1 MGESH
6 KYDFLPD
13 PAAAFS
19 GAEEGMAR
27 RLDEDNVL
35 EYREEE
41 VREAAHK
48 KLWTQVSHSFYSSPT
63 SRRSYRYCTLH
74 AVYGTAGG
82 GPRAL

>member
-1 MGESH
+1 MGESN

-35 EYREEE
+35 EFREEE
-41 VREAAHK
+41 IREAAHK
-48 KLWTQVSHSFYSSPT
+48 KLWTQVCPNFLPFI
-63 SRRSYRYCTLH
+63 
-74 AVYGTAGG
+74 VYDNVGVI
-82 GPRAL
+82 LMSIKKESLVS

>member
-48 KLWTQVSHSFYSSPT
+48 KLWTQVSHSFHSHFPRSPE
-63 SRRSYRYCTLH
+63 
-74 AVYGTAGG
+74 
-82 GPRAL
+82 P